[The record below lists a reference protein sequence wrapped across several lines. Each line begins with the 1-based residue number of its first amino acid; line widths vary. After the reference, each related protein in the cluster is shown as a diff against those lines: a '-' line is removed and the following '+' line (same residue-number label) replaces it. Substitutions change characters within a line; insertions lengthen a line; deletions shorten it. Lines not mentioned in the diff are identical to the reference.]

1 MKKLVIMFAL
11 SLSLLASVPA
21 MGETI
26 VFATGEWAPFIGET
40 LPDYGLHSKIITKV
54 FTKMGYE
61 VKLDF
66 MPWKRTYQLTKKG
79 DYIAT
84 FTWSKTPER
93 DEEMFYPKN
102 ELSLSKEVGFYKKSK
117 FPDGLTLTGLEDIKT
132 KNLKV
137 VGIASYWYEKALK
150 DLGIKVHIVSTGD
163 LAWKMLNGGRADI
176 LIENYDV
183 GNAESQAFL
192 GQGKN
197 AEFGITAPLK
207 TQHMYLVFSRVHP
220 KAKEI
225 MAKYDETV
233 AAMKAAGDL

>member
-1 MKKLVIMFAL
+1 MKKMVIMLAL
-11 SLSLLASVPA
+11 SLGLFTSAPA
-21 MGETI
+21 MGETV

-40 LPDYGLHSKIITKV
+40 LPEYGLHPQIITKV
-54 FTKMGYE
+54 FTKMGYD
-61 VKLDF
+61 VKFDF
-66 MPWKRTYQLTKKG
+66 MPWKRVYQLTKKG

-93 DEEMFYPKN
+93 AEEMFFPKN
-102 ELSLSKEVGFYKKSK
+102 ELSLSKEVAFYKKSK
-117 FPDGLTLTGLEDIKT
+117 FPDGLTLSGLGDIKT

-176 LIENYDV
+176 MIENYDV
-183 GNAESQAFL
+183 GNAESQAYL

-197 AEFGITAPLK
+197 AEFGITEPLK
-207 TQHMYLVFSRVHP
+207 TQQMYLVFSRVHP
-220 KAKEI
+220 KAKEV

-233 AAMKAAGDL
+233 AAMKAAGEL